1 MEAITIRYEKPFDEE
16 IDDAVREVFADKKSV
31 SVDTK
36 MDSYQEKKAS
46 EEEIRLL
53 GNTLGVFLA
62 ALALLN
68 FGNMMAVG
76 ISNRKREFATLKS
89 IGMTGKQIRELLILE
104 GAGYGTLAFAL
115 TVVVGIP
122 ISCFIFRGLSV
133 WDHMP
138 YQIPVLVNLAVL
150 LLTYGFCI
158 LIPLAL
164 YGLGGKDSIVEEL
177 REE

>member
-62 ALALLN
+62 ALAVGLI
-68 FGNMMAVG
+68 FGVSPASRASRMKPV
-76 ISNRKREFATLKS
+76 E
-89 IGMTGKQIRELLILE
+89 
-104 GAGYGTLAFAL
+104 AL
-115 TVVVGIP
+115 
-122 ISCFIFRGLSV
+122 R
-133 WDHMP
+133 D
-138 YQIPVLVNLAVL
+138 
-150 LLTYGFCI
+150 
-158 LIPLAL
+158 
-164 YGLGGKDSIVEEL
+164 E
-177 REE
+177 